1 MAYVQVRSGLLA
13 HKTPAAIETELRGL
27 LGLLGDV
34 SEPKVSR
41 VDLFVDFA
49 SQVDMEGW
57 RREAW
62 VTRASAVHQ
71 YAEDSWFTGWSIG
84 AGGTL
89 MGRLY
94 DKLFECKKSRKEYLL
109 DLWRQAGWDGLQ
121 PVWRMEFQFKR
132 EVLAQ
137 LGLDMLPK
145 VLEHLSGLWSY
156 ATTEWLKL
164 CVPSEADKTR
174 SRWPVHP
181 LWMALASVDWETPG
195 GPLSREFTARRAPSR
210 QWIGAKALSLIASLA
225 AIFGEKTFAVARE
238 ELLEEASL
246 ALGELQRRTF
256 RSEDA
261 IFCEMRARYTRLYNL
276 RLNSAADPD
285 DDESNPYYRA
295 KQGL

>member
-1 MAYVQVRSGLLA
+1 
-13 HKTPAAIETELRGL
+13 
-27 LGLLGDV
+27 
-34 SEPKVSR
+34 
-41 VDLFVDFA
+41 
-49 SQVDMEGW
+49 
-57 RREAW
+57 
-62 VTRASAVHQ
+62 
-71 YAEDSWFTGWSIG
+71 
-84 AGGTL
+84 
-89 MGRLY
+89 
-94 DKLFECKKSRKEYLL
+94 
-109 DLWRQAGWDGLQ
+109 
-121 PVWRMEFQFKR
+121 MEFQFKR

-261 IFCEMRARYTRLYNL
+261 IFCEMRTRYTRLYNL